1 MGNGIQV
8 NNTQKKI
15 IISNSFSSYINNN
28 MSNSNINKNRINN
41 INKKQ
46 NEDAGLK
53 PSCDSSQSQSNSIS
67 SLNTIQSNYNNKNIT
82 STNIQNNS
90 NNQINSK
97 NINGVSQNFKN
108 NSQNKNIR
116 QSNLKDNSAMKTV
129 GAVISLSYFGSVT
142 SRVLYHHIMPNGL
155 FDFVASRF
163 RNTNEQQEIAKK
175 IIELLHVYEL
185 KEKENDSCAICV
197 SDFEIG
203 EKVTMIPCSHLF
215 HSECIKKW
223 LMINLSCPIC
233 KFKIKMSS
241 FEGN

>member
-15 IISNSFSSYINNN
+15 IISNSFDCYINKNI
-28 MSNSNINKNRINN
+28 SNSNINKNRINN

-46 NEDAGLK
+46 NENAGLK
-53 PSCDSSQSQSNSIS
+53 PSCDSSQSQLNSIN
-67 SLNTIQSNYNNKNIT
+67 SLNTIQSIYNNKNIAL
-82 STNIQNNS
+82 TNIQNNS

-97 NINGVSQNFKN
+97 NINGVSKNFESN
-108 NSQNKNIR
+108 NQNKNIG
-116 QSNLKDNSAMKTV
+116 QNNLKGNNATKTIGV
-129 GAVISLSYFGSVT
+129 VISLSYFGAVT

-163 RNTNEQQEIAKK
+163 TNTNEQQKIAKK
-175 IIELLHVYEL
+175 IIELLHDYEL

-203 EKVTMIPCSHLF
+203 EMVTMIPCSHLF